1 MKKNKRLI
9 SVISAKKKMIES
21 LKNLKNTSELIDFRK
36 SENRVLADNIISKN
50 NIPEFDNSA
59 VDGFGI
65 NYNSIKKGKKT
76 LKIVGESRPGKPF
89 KNKLKN
95 GEAIVIF
102 TGAFILK
109 NNKIDTVCFEENC
122 LIKDNILKI
131 IKLPKKGDNVRKK
144 GEDIKKNQVAFK
156 KGRKI
161 RTVDLT
167 QLSSLGLKKI
177 KVFKKIKV
185 GVFSSGDEISLRSKK
200 KSIQYLMP
208 IKSS

>member
-1 MKKNKRLI
+1 MKKNKKLI
-9 SVISAKKKMIES
+9 SVLSAKKKMIES
-21 LKNLKNTSELIDFRK
+21 LKDLKNTPELIDFRK

-50 NIPEFDNSA
+50 NIPQFDNSA

-65 NYNSIKKGKKT
+65 NYNSIKKGNKT

-122 LIKDNILKI
+122 QIEDKILNLEAESFPFKS
-131 IKLPKKGDNVRKK
+131 
-144 GEDIKKNQVAFK
+144 DI
-156 KGRKI
+156 G
-161 RTVDLT
+161 L
-167 QLSSLGLKKI
+167 LSANPNFFALLST
-177 KVFKKIKV
+177 
-185 GVFSSGDEISLRSKK
+185 SKK
-200 KSIQYLMP
+200 FLL
-208 IKSS
+208 